1 MKKMTT
7 MKKILR
13 DATVGAFISEWNK
26 TSDQS
31 KQRIELLLTEW
42 YVKCNLSALFDTRS
56 PQLLW
61 NEIFS
66 AEDVRSFVL
75 DTSIR
80 LLFNLKSN
88 SVACDDELKGVVMED
103 MHLLTIGHL
112 ADCFSTPGY
121 GPAKELDTE
130 WFPASG
136 PVENSKSWLYV
147 SSDSIKK
154 LLMQHSWLLTVVLL
168 LLFYEDIQEHP
179 KFAPDMK
186 SVYSPVKKDLP

>member
-1 MKKMTT
+1 MKTV
-7 MKKILR
+7 KKTLS
-13 DATVGAFISEWNK
+13 DATVNAFISEWNK

-31 KQRIELLLTEW
+31 KGRIELLLTEW

-56 PQLLW
+56 PQQMW
-61 NEIFS
+61 DEIFS

-80 LLFNLKSN
+80 LLFNLKSD
-88 SVACDDELKGVVMED
+88 SVSCDDELKGTVMQD
-103 MHLLTIGHL
+103 MHLLAIEHL

-121 GPAKELDTE
+121 GPAKELDID
-130 WFPASG
+130 WFPVSG
-136 PVENSKSWLYV
+136 PVQNSKVWLYV

-154 LLMQHSWLLTVVLL
+154 LLMQHSWLLTVVLM

-179 KFAPDMK
+179 KFAPEMK
-186 SVYSPVKKDLP
+186 SIHHPVKKDLL